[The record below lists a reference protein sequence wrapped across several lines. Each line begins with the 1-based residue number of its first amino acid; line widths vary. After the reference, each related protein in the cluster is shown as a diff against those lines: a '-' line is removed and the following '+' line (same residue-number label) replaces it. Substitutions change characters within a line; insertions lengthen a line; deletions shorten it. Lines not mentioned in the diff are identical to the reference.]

1 MIANKEHDWALINK
15 IRNFWKKSY
24 LNRQLYF
31 ELIIKSEFVSFNSYA
46 NYLGQLKDKNE
57 REMIWIKI
65 ELNQLNN
72 LFGNNSKKSK

>member
-1 MIANKEHDWALINK
+1 MINK

-24 LNRQLYF
+24 LNRQLY
-31 ELIIKSEFVSFNSYA
+31 LQMMIKSDFITFNSYV
-46 NYLGQLKDKNE
+46 NYIGQLKDKNE

-72 LFGNNSKKSK
+72 LFGTKKNK